1 MSQPTPQIR
10 MVGECTFSVLMLAIS
25 LGILYVAYNISG
37 FSSFNSPGA
46 FPIGVG
52 LIALISALKVG
63 QEVLSKAKHPYAG
76 WANAAKQFCAEH
88 FPTRTLVFLGL
99 SAVYLFIMKW
109 VSFYISTFLFL
120 VFAIVYL
127 RSGRMF
133 NAMLIAGFLLLVI
146 YLLFTLA
153 FSVYLP

>member
-1 MSQPTPQIR
+1 MSQSKANTP
-10 MVGECTFSVLMLAIS
+10 MVGERTFSALMLALS

-52 LIALISALKVG
+52 LIALISALKIV
-63 QEVLSKAKHPYAG
+63 QEVLSKPKHSFVG
-76 WANAAKQFCAEH
+76 WVNAAKQFCAEH

-99 SAVYLFIMKW
+99 SAVYLFIMQW